1 MARQNRLRYQSE
13 ISCWVVPAPRC
24 LVGVGVCVFS
34 FQEAAFLCHLK
45 VIIIMAEQYAF
56 MLIYYNLLVFPI
68 IVSFSWAYK
77 QQDADIF

>member
-1 MARQNRLRYQSE
+1 M
-13 ISCWVVPAPRC
+13 
-24 LVGVGVCVFS
+24 GVGMGVFS

-77 QQDADIF
+77 Q